1 MLRPGARVW
10 ALGVGVGVG
19 VPGAHAV
26 TPSTAEWT
34 AACAQ
39 QAHTRC
45 RLGSVAAE
53 LCVGVSEA
61 WGAATGLD
69 VADCWAVS
77 VAEAFTRRWLALP
90 EELSNPCSNKAVAD
104 HPASLEAAVP
114 SVAPAEQCMQ

>member
-1 MLRPGARVW
+1 MLRPGAGVR
-10 ALGVGVGVG
+10 ALGVG
-19 VPGAHAV
+19 VPGAPV
-26 TPSTAEWT
+26 LTPSTAHWT

-61 WGAATGLD
+61 GDAASGLD

-77 VAEAFTRRWLALP
+77 VAEAFTKR
-90 EELSNPCSNKAVAD
+90 
-104 HPASLEAAVP
+104 
-114 SVAPAEQCMQ
+114 